1 MTTEEPKFCRDGAT
15 SQSSDFYR
23 GDLLLRISDWG
34 IHLRK
39 KSMIMW
45 GKKLPLYFFLI
56 FCYAQSKLIVN
67 QLGPHGMFDS
77 REGVNEED

>member
-1 MTTEEPKFCRDGAT
+1 
-15 SQSSDFYR
+15 
-23 GDLLLRISDWG
+23 
-34 IHLRK
+34 
-39 KSMIMW
+39 MITW
-45 GKKLPLYFFLI
+45 GKKVATMFFFLI